1 MKRIDFENGTVTN
14 NILNA
19 ALPMLVAQILNLL
32 YNIVDRIYIARIHDI
47 GTTALGAVGLCFPI
61 IMIITAFSN
70 LFGSGGAPIFSIN
83 RGKGDS
89 RTADMIMNTAF
100 TMLCGS
106 AAVLMLIGFLFARP
120 LLTLFGASDDAL
132 VYAYPYLM
140 IYLLGTLPS
149 MIATGM
155 NPFINAQGYAII
167 GMLSVTVGAVANIIL
182 DPIFIFGL
190 HMGVRGAALA
200 TIISQ
205 ICSGIWVLR
214 FLTGKKVT
222 LRLNRLAMV
231 IEWARVKEIMALG
244 ISGFMMQFT
253 NGLVQIFCNS
263 TLHIY
268 GGDIYVGVM
277 TVLNSV
283 RDIATMMV
291 HGLTNGASPVMSFN
305 YGEKAFGK
313 VKQAIKFV
321 TVVCFSYALFVWGI
335 IKIMPEFF
343 IKLFNNDP
351 TLLEKGVPALHIY
364 FFGFCFMALQFTGQA
379 VFVALGK
386 AKRATFFSI
395 FRKVIIVVPL
405 TVLLPRVGGLG
416 VDGVFWAEPISNLI
430 GGCACFFTM
439 LATILPELKEK

>member
-1 MKRIDFENGTVTN
+1 M
-14 NILNA
+14 
-19 ALPMLVAQILNLL
+19 
-32 YNIVDRIYIARIHDI
+32 
-47 GTTALGAVGLCFPI
+47 
-61 IMIITAFSN
+61 ITAFTY
-70 LFGSGGAPIFSIN
+70 LFGNGGSPLCAMELGRGNHEEAEKLMGNTFSMLLISSIILMAVSYLFYKPILY
-83 RGKGDS
+83 
-89 RTADMIMNTAF
+89 A
-100 TMLCGS
+100 
-106 AAVLMLIGFLFARP
+106 
-120 LLTLFGASDDAL
+120 FGASD
-132 VYAYPYLM
+132 VTFPYAGDYIT
-140 IYLLGTLPS
+140 IYLIGTPFVMISLGL
-149 MIATGM
+149 
-155 NPFINAQGYAII
+155 NPFINCQGFGNM
-167 GMLSVTVGAVANIIL
+167 GMLMVLIGAVLNIIL

-263 TLHIY
+263 TLHMY

>member
-1 MKRIDFENGTVTN
+1 
-14 NILNA
+14 
-19 ALPMLVAQILNLL
+19 
-32 YNIVDRIYIARIHDI
+32 
-47 GTTALGAVGLCFPI
+47 
-61 IMIITAFSN
+61 
-70 LFGSGGAPIFSIN
+70 
-83 RGKGDS
+83 
-89 RTADMIMNTAF
+89 
-100 TMLCGS
+100 
-106 AAVLMLIGFLFARP
+106 
-120 LLTLFGASDDAL
+120 
-132 VYAYPYLM
+132 
-140 IYLLGTLPS
+140 
-149 MIATGM
+149 
-155 NPFINAQGYAII
+155 
-167 GMLSVTVGAVANIIL
+167 
-182 DPIFIFGL
+182 
-190 HMGVRGAALA
+190 MGVK
-200 TIISQ
+200 ISYRKE
-205 ICSGIWVLR
+205 SH
-214 FLTGKKVT
+214 TASESP
-222 LRLNRLAMV
+222 AMV

-263 TLHIY
+263 TLHMY

-386 AKRATFFSI
+386 GLNE
-395 FRKVIIVVPL
+395 KV
-405 TVLLPRVGGLG
+405 T
-416 VDGVFWAEPISNLI
+416 S
-430 GGCACFFTM
+430 
-439 LATILPELKEK
+439 TIHWHR

>member
-1 MKRIDFENGTVTN
+1 M
-14 NILNA
+14 
-19 ALPMLVAQILNLL
+19 
-32 YNIVDRIYIARIHDI
+32 
-47 GTTALGAVGLCFPI
+47 
-61 IMIITAFSN
+61 ITAFTY
-70 LFGSGGAPIFSIN
+70 LFGNGGSPLCAMELGRGNHEEAEKLMGNTFSMLLISSIILMAVSYLFYKPILY
-83 RGKGDS
+83 
-89 RTADMIMNTAF
+89 A
-100 TMLCGS
+100 
-106 AAVLMLIGFLFARP
+106 
-120 LLTLFGASDDAL
+120 FGASD
-132 VYAYPYLM
+132 VTFPYAGDYIT
-140 IYLLGTLPS
+140 IYLIGTPFVMISLGL
-149 MIATGM
+149 
-155 NPFINAQGYAII
+155 NPFINCQGFGNM
-167 GMLSVTVGAVANIIL
+167 GMLMVLIGAVLNIIL

-263 TLHIY
+263 TLHMY

-430 GGCACFFTM
+430 GGCVCFFTM
-439 LATILPELKEK
+439 LETILPELKEK

>member
-1 MKRIDFENGTVTN
+1 MITAFTYLFENGGSPLCAMELGRGNHEEAEKLMGNTFSMLLISSI
-14 NILNA
+14 ILMA
-19 ALPMLVAQILNLL
+19 VSYLFYKPIL
-32 YNIVDRIYIARIHDI
+32 YA
-47 GTTALGAVGLCFPI
+47 
-61 IMIITAFSN
+61 
-70 LFGSGGAPIFSIN
+70 
-83 RGKGDS
+83 
-89 RTADMIMNTAF
+89 
-100 TMLCGS
+100 
-106 AAVLMLIGFLFARP
+106 
-120 LLTLFGASDDAL
+120 FGASD
-132 VYAYPYLM
+132 VTFPYAGDYIT
-140 IYLLGTLPS
+140 IYLIGTPFVMISLGL
-149 MIATGM
+149 
-155 NPFINAQGYAII
+155 NPFINCQGFGNM
-167 GMLSVTVGAVANIIL
+167 GMLTVLIGAVLNIIL

>member
-1 MKRIDFENGTVTN
+1 MKRIDFEKGTVTG

-19 ALPMLVAQILNLL
+19 AIPMLVAQILNLL
-32 YNIVDRIYIARIHDI
+32 YNIVDRIYIARIQDV

-61 IMIITAFSN
+61 IMLITAFSN
-70 LFGSGGAPIFSIN
+70 LFGSGGSPIFSIN

-106 AAVLMLIGFLFARP
+106 AAVLMLVGFLFARP

-167 GMLSVTVGAVANIIL
+167 GMLSVAVGAVANIIL

-263 TLHIY
+263 TLHMY

-305 YGEKAFGK
+305 YGEKDFGK

-430 GGCACFFTM
+430 GGCVCFFTM

>member
-1 MKRIDFENGTVTN
+1 M
-14 NILNA
+14 
-19 ALPMLVAQILNLL
+19 
-32 YNIVDRIYIARIHDI
+32 
-47 GTTALGAVGLCFPI
+47 
-61 IMIITAFSN
+61 ITAFTY
-70 LFGSGGAPIFSIN
+70 LFGNGGSPLCAMELGRGNHEEAEKLMGNTFSMLLISSIILMAVSYLFYKPILY
-83 RGKGDS
+83 
-89 RTADMIMNTAF
+89 A
-100 TMLCGS
+100 
-106 AAVLMLIGFLFARP
+106 
-120 LLTLFGASDDAL
+120 FGASD
-132 VYAYPYLM
+132 VTFPYAGDYIT
-140 IYLLGTLPS
+140 IYLIGTPFVMISLGL
-149 MIATGM
+149 
-155 NPFINAQGYAII
+155 NPFINCQGFGNM
-167 GMLSVTVGAVANIIL
+167 GMLMVLIGAVLNIIL

-263 TLHIY
+263 TLHMY

-305 YGEKAFGK
+305 YGEEAFGK

-321 TVVCFSYALFVWGI
+321 TVVCFSYALFIWGI